1 MLLFSSLSS
10 SISFLSTLFH
20 PPTRAPLNTKIFPRA
35 RFGEELFF
43 FSASSAYL
51 KGALTLLTFTLG
63 SLLALDFA
71 LGDTNLVEVFT
82 GRERRS
88 MVMDALSSI
97 SVPEVLM
104 HSPSFNLLW
113 EPLWFQL
120 FLLQIMEK
128 AAEVYAAIEKFEN
141 RDYTNLPR

>member
-1 MLLFSSLSS
+1 MLLFLSLSS

-97 SVPEVLM
+97 SVSEVPL
-104 HSPSFNLLW
+104 HSPSFNLSW
-113 EPLWFQL
+113 EPLCFQ
-120 FLLQIMEK
+120 
-128 AAEVYAAIEKFEN
+128 
-141 RDYTNLPR
+141 

>member
-1 MLLFSSLSS
+1 MSYLIHAFVFHLLSLFSSILQ
-10 SISFLSTLFH
+10 TGPH
-20 PPTRAPLNTKIFPRA
+20 YTPKIFSRA

-43 FSASSAYL
+43 FAASSAYL

-97 SVPEVLM
+97 SVSEVLM

-113 EPLWFQL
+113 RRLWFQL

-128 AAEVYAAIEKFEN
+128 AAEVYAALEKFEN

>member
-1 MLLFSSLSS
+1 MSNFFLS
-10 SISFLSTLFH
+10 SFLSTLFH
-20 PPTRAPLNTKIFPRA
+20 PPTRAPLYTEIFPRA

-43 FSASSAYL
+43 FAASSAYL

-97 SVPEVLM
+97 SVSEVLM

-113 EPLWFQL
+113 RRLWFQL

-128 AAEVYAAIEKFEN
+128 AAEVYAAIEKFEK

>member
-1 MLLFSSLSS
+1 MTFANLSS
-10 SISFLSTLFH
+10 SFLSTLFH
-20 PPTRAPLNTKIFPRA
+20 PPTRAPLYTKIFPRA

-43 FSASSAYL
+43 FAASSAYL

-97 SVPEVLM
+97 SVSEVPM